1 MCLGSSV
8 DRGAKAVEAVA
19 RQGNGSV
26 RPVSSA
32 VPRGSRPR
40 TARHLLHSRRRRKG
54 ELVILITNILLVL
67 HTKTQRLTFSP
78 SWIIDEY
85 IICPCCFPSDGT
97 TDIFVKGY
105 EFTSRMT
112 EQSAHL
118 RICNE

>member
-1 MCLGSSV
+1 M
-8 DRGAKAVEAVA
+8 DRGAKAIEAVA

-54 ELVILITNILLVL
+54 ELVILNTNTLLVL
-67 HTKTQRLTFSP
+67 HTITQRLTFNP

-85 IICPCCFPSDGT
+85 ICLCCFPADRT
-97 TDIFVKGY
+97 TDIFVKGF
-105 EFTSRMT
+105 EFTSRMM
-112 EQSAHL
+112 ERSAHL
-118 RICNE
+118 RICNA